1 MDMEVNTI
9 YLIENGQIIEA
20 INALAVTAAK
30 YPNENFA
37 ERLEMLRTEFQMLRD
52 YFVRGVNDP
61 KRGEIFRGIK
71 GKLSNLDY
79 DIQVCEQLRE
89 MPLVKAWMPYVKQM
103 DSSVEALLEAN
114 AEYAFY
120 EVMASYHWR
129 NENIEDW
136 VSHFTGDVKL
146 TSQHYIL
153 IGALTLSTLQHFS
166 KQKALCLAR
175 IYKGLSDKIQGDK
188 VRGTRD
194 KGQSTKGLGDEV
206 QISMYE
212 DMRQRAFVGCVLALS
227 MDRDAVYNK
236 KRDEVLKELLDSDEA
251 VKALIELQIQ
261 LIKCTQAD
269 VDATKINETIMP
281 EIIKN
286 QPFIVT
292 RNGIVEKDEENS
304 DEDSEEKIEAMEQ
317 NIMKVQKMQKQGS
330 DIFFGGFKQ
339 MKRYPFFNKVSNWF
353 APFDINHPDLTQVA
367 EKLKGSKFLERVL
380 EMGPFC
386 NSDKYSF
393 VFAMADVIGDFS
405 DKMRE
410 LMEEGDLGP
419 IGMHKDISEVQE
431 PTYVRRQ
438 YLQDLFRFFS
448 IHPLGKALNDP
459 FKDAEDFEAWL
470 ISLSYVDTPHMMEM
484 GKYMI
489 KKKYLRALEDLINC
503 YPNQDDAELDYLSG
517 ELLMNEGVYGEAVD
531 YYNSYLQE
539 HPNHQPSMRGMAKA
553 YYSSGDYGK
562 AAFYYD
568 ALRTL
573 QPDRI
578 SYALNYCMAMVKD
591 GRASEVL
598 NELYRLNFENPD
610 NHAVSNTLGWALLYA
625 EKPDK
630 ALAVY
635 EKIPEEVVTHDLSLY
650 LNYVY
655 AYFVTKFRLPDK
667 KFVSADGTPS
677 CQTLLEEMRAD
688 APMLGIYGIGN
699 AEITIM
705 AHSL

>member
-1 MDMEVNTI
+1 MEVNTI
-9 YLIENGQIIEA
+9 YLIENGLITEA
-20 INALAVTAAK
+20 INALGVYAAK

-37 ERLEMLRTEFQMLRD
+37 ERLDMLRTEFQMLRD
-52 YFVRGVNDP
+52 YFIRGVNDP

-71 GKLSNLDY
+71 GKLTNLDY

-89 MPLVKAWMPYVKQM
+89 IPMVKAWLPYVKQM
-103 DSSVEALLEAN
+103 DSSVEALLTAN
-114 AEYAFY
+114 SEYAFY
-120 EVMASYHWR
+120 EVMTSYHWR
-129 NENIEDW
+129 NENIDDW
-136 VSHFTGDVKL
+136 VSHFTGEVKL

-153 IGALTLSTLQHFS
+153 IGALTLSTIQHFS

-175 IYKGLSDKIQGDK
+175 IYKG
-188 VRGTRD
+188 
-194 KGQSTKGLGDEV
+194 TKDE
-206 QISMYE
+206 E
-212 DMRQRAFVGCVLALS
+212 MRQRAFVGCVLALS
-227 MDRDAVYNK
+227 MDRDAIYNK
-236 KRDEVLKELLDSDEA
+236 KRDEVLKELLDSNEA
-251 VKALIELQIQ
+251 VRMLIELQMQ

-292 RNGIVEKDEENS
+292 RHGIVEKDEENS

-353 APFDINHPDLTQVA
+353 APFDINHAELTQVS
-367 EKLKGSKFLERVL
+367 EKLKGSKFLDRVL

-419 IGMHKDISEVQE
+419 IGMHKDISEVHE

-448 IHPLGKALNDP
+448 IHPLGKVLNDP
-459 FKDAEDFEAWL
+459 FKDAEDFETWL
-470 ISLSYVDTPHMMEM
+470 VSLSYVDTPHMMEM
-484 GKYMI
+484 SKYMI
-489 KKKYLRALEDLINC
+489 KKKYMRALEDLINC
-503 YPNQDDAELDYLSG
+503 YPKQDDPELDYLSG
-517 ELLMNEGVYGEAVD
+517 ELLMNEGIFDEAVD

-578 SYALNYCMAMVKD
+578 SYTLNYCMAMVKD

-598 NELYRLNFENPD
+598 NELYRLNFDNPD

-630 ALAVY
+630 ALSVY

-655 AYFVTKFRLPDK
+655 AYFVTKFRLPAK
-667 KFVSADGTPS
+667 KFVSTEGRPT
-677 CQTLLEEMRAD
+677 CQTLLDEMRAD
-688 APMLGIYGIGN
+688 APMLSIYGIGN

-705 AHSL
+705 AHSLLE

>member
-1 MDMEVNTI
+1 MEVNTI
-9 YLIENGQIIEA
+9 YLIENGLITEA
-20 INALAVTAAK
+20 INALGVLAAK

-37 ERLEMLRTEFQMLRD
+37 ERLDMLRTEFQMLRD
-52 YFVRGVNDP
+52 YFIRGVNDP

-71 GKLSNLDY
+71 GKLTNLDY

-89 MPLVKAWMPYVKQM
+89 IPMVKAWLPYVKQM
-103 DSSVEALLEAN
+103 DSSVEALLTAN
-114 AEYAFY
+114 SEYAFY
-120 EVMASYHWR
+120 EVMTSYHWR
-129 NENIEDW
+129 NENIDDW
-136 VSHFTGDVKL
+136 VSHFTGEVKL

-153 IGALTLSTLQHFS
+153 IGALTLSTIQHFS

-175 IYKGLSDKIQGDK
+175 IYKG
-188 VRGTRD
+188 
-194 KGQSTKGLGDEV
+194 TKDE
-206 QISMYE
+206 E
-212 DMRQRAFVGCVLALS
+212 MRQRAFVGCVLALS
-227 MDRDAVYNK
+227 MDRDAIYNK
-236 KRDEVLKELLDSDEA
+236 KRDEVLKELLDSNEA
-251 VKALIELQIQ
+251 VRMLIELQMQ

-292 RNGIVEKDEENS
+292 RHGIVEKDEENS

-353 APFDINHPDLTQVA
+353 APFDINHAELTQVS
-367 EKLKGSKFLERVL
+367 EKLKGSKFLDRVL

-419 IGMHKDISEVQE
+419 IGMHKDISEVHE

-448 IHPLGKALNDP
+448 IHPLGKVLNDP
-459 FKDAEDFEAWL
+459 FKDAEDFETWL
-470 ISLSYVDTPHMMEM
+470 VSLSYVDTPHMMEM

-489 KKKYLRALEDLINC
+489 KKKYMRALEDLINC
-503 YPNQDDAELDYLSG
+503 YPKQDDPELDYLSG
-517 ELLMNEGVYGEAVD
+517 ELLLNEGIFGEAVD

-578 SYALNYCMAMVKD
+578 SYTLNYCMAMVKD

-598 NELYRLNFENPD
+598 NELYRLNFDNPD

-630 ALAVY
+630 ALSVY

-655 AYFVTKFRLPDK
+655 AYFVTKFRLPAK
-667 KFVSADGTPS
+667 KFVSTEGRPT
-677 CQTLLEEMRAD
+677 CQTLLDEMRAD
-688 APMLGIYGIGN
+688 APMLSIYGIGN

-705 AHSL
+705 AHSLLE